1 VPTEENNS
9 DRTETK
15 VIDEFL
21 RATLVSRLLQEL
33 ASLPA
38 KRQERSLYRKRG
50 SGHSSAG
57 RKRASIRNRFIF
69 MKILFPSVR
78 HCDFIGSRLSHAGR
92 VLARR
97 TPDFLPL
104 GDFFRSTIDK
114 SRGKATRPC
123 RKRPIDDRSPLIF

>member
-9 DRTETK
+9 NRRETK

-33 ASLPA
+33 AS
-38 KRQERSLYRKRG
+38 QERSLYRKRG

-97 TPDFLPL
+97 APDFLPL

>member
-9 DRTETK
+9 NRTETK

-33 ASLPA
+33 AS
-38 KRQERSLYRKRG
+38 QERSLYRKRG